1 MLLRGEDYIAIQQ
14 RYDLNICNEFGYLL
28 TNVMLIYV
36 CETFLLGAVIVF
48 LRCCNS
54 FIGNKQFYV
63 RVSKVLLTCK

>member
-14 RYDLNICNEFGYLL
+14 CYDLNICNEFGYLL

-48 LRCCNS
+48 S
-54 FIGNKQFYV
+54 
-63 RVSKVLLTCK
+63 

>member
-14 RYDLNICNEFGYLL
+14 RYDLNICNEFGNLL

-36 CETFLLGAVIVF
+36 CETFLLGAVIVS

-54 FIGNKQFYV
+54 FIGNKQFYL
-63 RVSKVLLTCK
+63 RVNKVLLTCK

>member
-36 CETFLLGAVIVF
+36 CETFLFGAVIVS
-48 LRCCNS
+48 LWCCNS
-54 FIGNKQFYV
+54 F
-63 RVSKVLLTCK
+63 S